1 MLLRSS
7 AALIASLLL
16 SVPGYAASCLTQAQ
30 MTAAERNDL
39 AASARILLSR
49 VQNGDVNGLKAGT
62 LPAVASDFSG
72 IAASVE
78 QLHPLIQSATVTVD
92 DLYDLDASTD
102 QPNQQNTQF
111 FCGSPVVVLNFSGLP
126 PGKYALAILHAT
138 GVQKPQQI
146 SFILARS
153 GSQWML
159 AGFFAKPMVE
169 DGHDGL
175 WYWVSARRFK
185 QQNGRWAAWI
195 YYRMAANLLDP
206 LDNLTSPNLQKLQ
219 TETEEVKPADFPSG
233 TPVTIN
239 SSAGPIQVTSV
250 DTSTTFGGL
259 DLDVHYVPDA
269 TQAAQLSNPPL
280 ARQQVLDVMNALL
293 QAHPELHQAFH
304 GIWVHADQ
312 GNATLFALEL
322 PMNQITGS
330 GAGSPV
336 AR

>member
-1 MLLRSS
+1 M
-7 AALIASLLL
+7 LL

>member
-1 MLLRSS
+1 MRFRSS
-7 AALIASLLL
+7 LGLFASLLISL
-16 SVPGYAASCLTQAQ
+16 PVYAASCLTQAE
-30 MTAAERNDL
+30 MTPADRNDL
-39 AASARILLSR
+39 ASSARILLTR
-49 VQNGDVNGLKAGT
+49 VQNGDVNGLKSNT

-72 IAASVE
+72 IAASVQ
-78 QLHPLIQSATVTVD
+78 QLHPLIQTATITVD

-102 QPNQQNTQF
+102 QPNSPSTQF

-138 GVQKPQQI
+138 GVKQPQQI
-146 SFILARS
+146 SLILARN
-153 GSQWML
+153 GNQWQL

-185 QQNGRWAAWI
+185 QMNGNWSAWI

-206 LDNLTSPNLQKLQ
+206 LDNLSSPNLQKLQ
-219 TETEEVKPADFPSG
+219 QETQEAKPSDFPSDK
-233 TPVTIN
+233 PVTVN
-239 SSAGPIQVTSV
+239 SPAGPIQVTSV
-250 DTSTTFGGL
+250 DTSTDFGGL
-259 DLDVHYVPDA
+259 DLDVHYAPDPS
-269 TQAAQLSNPPL
+269 QSAQLSNPPA
-280 ARQQVLDVMNALL
+280 ARKQALDIMNALL
-293 QAHPELHQAFH
+293 TAHPELHQAFH

-322 PMNQITGS
+322 PMNQIAGAS
-330 GAGSPV
+330 GGPPV